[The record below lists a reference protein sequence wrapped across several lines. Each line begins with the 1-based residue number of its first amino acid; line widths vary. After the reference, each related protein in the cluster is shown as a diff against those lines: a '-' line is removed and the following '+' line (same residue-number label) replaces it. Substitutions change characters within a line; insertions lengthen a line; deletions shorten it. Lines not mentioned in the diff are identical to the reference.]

1 MVGKGANPAPPRVSL
16 GISSGVSLEAA
27 SGAAPGSMSVD
38 VPIALPWTAPL
49 LREILNTRRGHALLL
64 HGPGGVG
71 QFELGLA
78 VAQGWLCEGG
88 DDAPRPCDA
97 CPSCHL
103 VRAHAHP
110 DLMVVLP
117 EVLQERLG
125 WAAPDGTDAASDRAS
140 KAKPSKEIK
149 VQAVRAVVNFA
160 QTTSA
165 RGRGKV
171 VVLFPAEQMNGVS
184 ANTLL
189 KTLEEPP
196 GDARFVLGSAQ
207 ADTLLPTIRSRCQA
221 VAMKVPPTA
230 EAIDWLA
237 ARQVKEPAI
246 LLAATGGQPQEALEW
261 SLDGIDAEL
270 WKRLPDLVAQGVSTP
285 FAAWPLSRLV
295 GALQKLCHDAACKA
309 NGAAPR
315 YFAAATLGPEAEHAA
330 LMGWMHELQRVA
342 RHVEHPWN
350 AGLLAESLIQQGQRA
365 LRPMKLQAAA
375 SAFPGSAGRGGSLHS
390 FR

>member
-1 MVGKGANPAPPRVSL
+1 MVVKGADTTPNSL
-16 GISSGVSLEAA
+16 SA
-27 SGAAPGSMSVD
+27 GAALNSAMGASPVEE
-38 VPIALPWTAPL
+38 PIARPWTTPL
-49 LREILNTRRGHALLL
+49 LREILTTLRGHALLL
-64 HGPGGVG
+64 HGPRGVG

-78 VAQGWLCEGG
+78 VAQGWLCEAS
-88 DDAPRPCDA
+88 DSLTRPCDA

-103 VRAHAHP
+103 VRAHVHP
-110 DLMVVLP
+110 DLMVLLP

-125 WAAPDGTDAASDRAS
+125 WAAPDGADSASDRAS

-171 VVLFPAEQMNGVS
+171 VVLFPAEQMNGIS

-207 ADTLLPTIRSRCQA
+207 SDTLLPTIRSRCQA
-221 VAMKVPPTA
+221 VAMKLPPKA
-230 EAIDWLA
+230 EAIAWLA
-237 ARQVKEPAI
+237 ARQVKEPAV
-246 LLAATGGQPQEALEW
+246 LLAAAGGQPQEALEW
-261 SLDGIDAEL
+261 SLDGIDADL
-270 WKRLPDLVAQGVSTP
+270 WNRLPGLVAQGVSAP

-295 GALQKLCHDAACKA
+295 DALQKLCHDAACKA
-309 NGAAPR
+309 EGAAPR
-315 YFAAATLGPEAEHAA
+315 YFNAATLGPEPEHAA

-342 RHVEHPWN
+342 RHAEHPWN
-350 AGLLAESLIQQGQRA
+350 TGLLAESLIQQGQRA
-365 LRPMKLQAAA
+365 LRSVKLPTAA
-375 SAFPGSAGRGGSLHS
+375 SAFIGSMEQGGSLHS
-390 FR
+390 AR